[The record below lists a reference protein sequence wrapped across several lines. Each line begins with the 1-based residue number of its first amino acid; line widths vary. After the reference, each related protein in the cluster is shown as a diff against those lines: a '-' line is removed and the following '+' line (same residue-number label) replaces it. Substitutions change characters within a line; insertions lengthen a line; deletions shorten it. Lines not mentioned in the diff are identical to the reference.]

1 MPALWANSRVI
12 FSEFRIWKPQ
22 YCEIIRK
29 IKILGLLACHRAYRI
44 IVENRNNTQWSS
56 GGGERFQE
64 FYEKIGSAIHSQ
76 VSVIEE
82 GKIFR
87 HLRVQRLQGVLK
99 DPDV

>member
-12 FSEFRIWKPQ
+12 FSEFRVWKPQ
-22 YCEIIRK
+22 YCEIILK

-64 FYEKIGSAIHSQ
+64 FYEKLAPPSTRRSA
-76 VSVIEE
+76 
-82 GKIFR
+82 
-87 HLRVQRLQGVLK
+87 
-99 DPDV
+99 